1 VSERVSTVVPSA
13 TGCASNGRLAVGV
26 AVGVAGGWVGVELI
40 AAWVTNEAI
49 VRRLSKSF
57 WGFGCHGKDVLK
69 MFEKIGIERRS
80 KSGAW
85 GNISLEM
92 TFASKIELFDIE
104 RHLLWWSLLDF
115 WWNVMRLSAYL
126 TDMMI
131 ASTVAVREWCER
143 LKILSAW
150 DGVEVVKSFLHPS
163 NFGVSTLGS
172 SPFGFFNQRIPQ
184 TIRRIEKA
192 T

>member
-1 VSERVSTVVPSA
+1 VSSKVNERQQERRKCEAHQTERSGVCNTALRRLVETWLQISCEGRETCTLPGVCVSERVSTVVPSA

-104 RHLLWWSLLDF
+104 RHLL
-115 WWNVMRLSAYL
+115 
-126 TDMMI
+126 
-131 ASTVAVREWCER
+131 
-143 LKILSAW
+143 
-150 DGVEVVKSFLHPS
+150 
-163 NFGVSTLGS
+163 
-172 SPFGFFNQRIPQ
+172 
-184 TIRRIEKA
+184 
-192 T
+192 